1 MAKTHT
7 RYVCQ
12 ECGRVAAT
20 YMGKCPQCGSFNSM
34 VEEVIHDEPVAKSTA
49 VRGLT
54 GRSSPRSIGD
64 VSSDAEDRIH
74 LPIGEF
80 ARVLG
85 GGIVPG
91 SIVLVGGDPGIGKCV
106 TGDTRILDPLTG
118 DFFSIREWAQGQ
130 RRVLALD
137 EESLRLQS
145 VPISAFF
152 NRGRRPIVQIQTE
165 LGRTLKCTPDH
176 PLLAPDGWAPAD
188 SFKPGDRIAAP
199 RALPHFG
206 TQPLPEAKVKLIAYI
221 LSDGSAQSSIGV
233 TNSLPEVAHDMEEIA
248 SAFGMRVVSYAKR
261 SNQAIQYRFVSMKGQ
276 RSIARSDIALALRA
290 VQKQRQIRWAE
301 WARSAQIS
309 YALLNVWR
317 RGEAAP
323 RADDLQRLAQAVD
336 LSIEELAPEARSQAE
351 KSTPIARYLAEIGL
365 RYTRA
370 ANKTIPAC
378 IFRLPRNELALFLK
392 TLFTCDGSVY
402 INQYGQP
409 GVSYSTI
416 SQRLAED
423 VQHLLLRFGI
433 SAKLRTKHMQVNEKP
448 YFAYEVTFLGVP
460 QVQHFIREIGIL
472 GRENISR
479 RIREMKVPVLPSTQR
494 DTIPTG
500 VNFWKL
506 LQSVDPYSSLKKIN
520 HLAGTSFHPER
531 PNGPLSRY
539 TVAKLAN
546 TYPLPRLEALAFG
559 DVLWDTIKSVTPA
572 GEAEVFDLSVPG
584 KHNFVANDL
593 IIHNSTLTLQMAIE
607 MAATQRVLYVS
618 GEESERQIKMRA
630 IRLSQSVGA
639 QRDGQGPNA
648 KRDAAVPLPKN
659 LLLVTETNLEIIL
672 NHISEVKPDLLIVD
686 SIQTVYLSNMDSS
699 AGSVSQVRECS
710 SQLRELAKTSGISVF
725 VIGHV
730 TKEGTIA
737 GPRVLEHI
745 VDTVLYLEGDRF
757 QAYRLLRSVKN
768 RFGAT
773 SEVGVFEMREGGL
786 AEVTNPSEAFLAERM
801 INAAGSAIAVT
812 MEGTRP
818 ILVEIQGLTSP
829 TQFGNAR
836 RTANGVDFNRLLLIA
851 AVLTRRVGLKLGE
864 QDVFVNVVGGLQID
878 EPAADLAIAAA
889 IASSWRD
896 IPVKAEAVLIA
907 EIGLAGELRM
917 PGQMQARLREA
928 QKLGF
933 KTAIVPK
940 ALRKGEP
947 YPTGIEIIEVRSI
960 QQALDAALNVQR
972 ELPQGRKVA

>member
-12 ECGRVAAT
+12 ECGRVAAS

-34 VEEVIHDEPVAKSTA
+34 VEEVVHDEPVAKNTA

-54 GRSSPRSIGD
+54 GRSAPRSIGD
-64 VSSDAEDRIH
+64 VSSDAEDRIN

-91 SIVLVGGDPGIGKCV
+91 SIVLVGGDPGIGK
-106 TGDTRILDPLTG
+106 
-118 DFFSIREWAQGQ
+118 
-130 RRVLALD
+130 
-137 EESLRLQS
+137 
-145 VPISAFF
+145 
-152 NRGRRPIVQIQTE
+152 
-165 LGRTLKCTPDH
+165 
-176 PLLAPDGWAPAD
+176 
-188 SFKPGDRIAAP
+188 
-199 RALPHFG
+199 
-206 TQPLPEAKVKLIAYI
+206 
-221 LSDGSAQSSIGV
+221 
-233 TNSLPEVAHDMEEIA
+233 
-248 SAFGMRVVSYAKR
+248 
-261 SNQAIQYRFVSMKGQ
+261 
-276 RSIARSDIALALRA
+276 
-290 VQKQRQIRWAE
+290 
-301 WARSAQIS
+301 
-309 YALLNVWR
+309 
-317 RGEAAP
+317 
-323 RADDLQRLAQAVD
+323 
-336 LSIEELAPEARSQAE
+336 
-351 KSTPIARYLAEIGL
+351 
-365 RYTRA
+365 
-370 ANKTIPAC
+370 
-378 IFRLPRNELALFLK
+378 
-392 TLFTCDGSVY
+392 
-402 INQYGQP
+402 
-409 GVSYSTI
+409 
-416 SQRLAED
+416 
-423 VQHLLLRFGI
+423 
-433 SAKLRTKHMQVNEKP
+433 
-448 YFAYEVTFLGVP
+448 
-460 QVQHFIREIGIL
+460 
-472 GRENISR
+472 
-479 RIREMKVPVLPSTQR
+479 
-494 DTIPTG
+494 
-500 VNFWKL
+500 
-506 LQSVDPYSSLKKIN
+506 
-520 HLAGTSFHPER
+520 
-531 PNGPLSRY
+531 
-539 TVAKLAN
+539 
-546 TYPLPRLEALAFG
+546 
-559 DVLWDTIKSVTPA
+559 
-572 GEAEVFDLSVPG
+572 
-584 KHNFVANDL
+584 
-593 IIHNSTLTLQMAIE
+593 STLMLQMAME
-607 MAATQRVLYVS
+607 MGTTKRVLYVS

-630 IRLSQSVGA
+630 VRLNGEK
-639 QRDGQGPNA
+639 G
-648 KRDAAVPLPKN
+648 LPAN
-659 LLLVTETNLEIIL
+659 LLLVTETNLEVIF
-672 NHISEVKPDLLIVD
+672 NHVNEIKPDLLIVD
-686 SIQTVYLSNMDSS
+686 SIQTVYLSEVDSS

-710 SQLRELAKTSGISVF
+710 SQLRELAKTRGISVF

-730 TKEGTIA
+730 TKEGMIA

-851 AVLTRRVGLKLGE
+851 AVLTRRVGLKLSE

-896 IPVKAEAVLIA
+896 IPVKVDAVLIA

-917 PGQMQARLREA
+917 PGQMQTRLREA

-947 YPTGIEIIEVRSI
+947 YPKGIEIIEVRSI
-960 QQALDAALNVQR
+960 QQALETALSVPR